1 VTEPS
6 STAPAG
12 GRIEAD
18 AAALRDELEECR
30 KEVLRLRDLV
40 IGREAELG
48 AARGRVAELSA
59 ELTRYAHL
67 ESRLDAVL
75 KSNSWRIAQT
85 LGAPLRALRR
95 RKA

>member
-6 STAPAG
+6 STAPADG
-12 GRIEAD
+12 LAEAD
-18 AAALRDELEECR
+18 AAAPRDELEECR

-40 IGREAELG
+40 TGREAELG
-48 AARGRVAELSA
+48 EARGRIAELSA
-59 ELTRYAHL
+59 ELVRYTHL

-75 KSNSWRIAQT
+75 ESNSWRIAQA

>member
-1 VTEPS
+1 MNEPS
-6 STAPAG
+6 STAPADG
-12 GRIEAD
+12 LAEAD
-18 AAALRDELEECR
+18 AAALRDELDECR

-48 AARGRVAELSA
+48 EARGRIAELSA

-75 KSNSWRIAQT
+75 ESNSWRIAQA

>member
-1 VTEPS
+1 MTEPS

-12 GRIEAD
+12 GRTGA
-18 AAALRDELEECR
+18 AAALSDELDECR

-75 KSNSWRIAQT
+75 KSNSWRIAQA